1 MRKNSKFK
9 FKRKKYTENIQRTN
23 IKQIL
28 EISFYK

>member
-9 FKRKKYTENIQRTN
+9 FKKKKYIERTN